1 MGQHL
6 SSLPSLMGPTDPSL
20 RVNIDF
26 ENAPSPASDEA
37 TQCVSRINTAMTAL
51 QDYQPKPAPIRDA
64 ISKPN
69 DHDIAVAAVVALI
82 PNVDT

>member
-6 SSLPSLMGPTDPSL
+6 SGMMGPSDPSL
-20 RVNIDF
+20 NVTIDF
-26 ENAPSPASDEA
+26 ENAPNPASDEA
-37 TQCVSRINTAMTAL
+37 TAVVARVTAAMTAL

-64 ISKPN
+64 ISKPH
-69 DHDIAVAAVVALI
+69 DHAIAVAAVVALI